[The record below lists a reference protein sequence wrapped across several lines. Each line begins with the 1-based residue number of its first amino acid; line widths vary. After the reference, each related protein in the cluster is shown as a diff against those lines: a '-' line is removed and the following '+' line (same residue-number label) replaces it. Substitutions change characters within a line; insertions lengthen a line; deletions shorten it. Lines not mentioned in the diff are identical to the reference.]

1 MRLPRPAPSD
11 VGPGRIAYTRT
22 RVLEVTPQV
31 LERHRLASVRNDTTA
46 DPFRLLRTQVLM
58 QMRQNGWQTLA
69 MTSPN
74 KGAGKS
80 TVALNLAMSFAMEA
94 DYTALLVDADLRDP
108 DVRHM
113 LELEPGPGL
122 VDYLLGDA
130 ALEDLL
136 IHPNVGNLVVLPGGA
151 PVANTSELMR
161 SPMMADMIREMRGR
175 YRDRLIVF
183 DVPPVLA
190 GADTLALS
198 AYMDATILLV
208 EECKTRARRHPA
220 LVRAAE
226 RLEPAGHCAQQVARV
241 AGARAHYATEAG
253 ILAAL
258 FRSRR
263 SSSMYESF
271 YGFNVRPFALLPQ
284 EEFMFLSRQHRMA
297 LDLLVYGLSNRA
309 LFCVVTGDIGTGKTT
324 LLRYLLKR
332 RGPQISVGMVTGMS
346 GTFIELLQWILAE
359 FGLEYQGLD
368 KIGMQQLLVEFV
380 KREEARGRRMVLIVD
395 EAQALALDVL
405 EELRLFSNVSAGYAP
420 MLQIVL
426 VGQLS
431 LRDTLRRRRD
441 APVRT
446 AGRSRLPPHAARQG
460 ADPGLHPSPAG
471 PCRTGA
477 GGSVHP
483 RCLRCH
489 LRIEPRY
496 SAHHQSAQRHCAGLR
511 LRRPETGDRREHRQ
525 RDAAGQGA
533 RGRLAVQSA

>member
-1 MRLPRPAPSD
+1 M
-11 VGPGRIAYTRT
+11 
-22 RVLEVTPQV
+22 

-46 DPFRLLRTQVLM
+46 DPFRLLRTQILM
-58 QMRQNGWQTLA
+58 QMRQNGWQTIA
-69 MTSPN
+69 ITSPN
-74 KGAGKS
+74 RGAGKS

-108 DVRHM
+108 DVRNM

-175 YRDRLIVF
+175 YSDRLIVF
-183 DVPPVLA
+183 DVPPILV

-198 AYMDATILLV
+198 TYMDATILLV
-208 EECKTRARRHPA
+208 EECKTRRDDIAA

-226 RLEPAGHCAQQVARV
+226 RLEPAGHRAQQVARACQSPSPSPV
-241 AGARAHYATEAG
+241 
-253 ILAAL
+253 
-258 FRSRR
+258 RSRGSSGAFSEPR
-263 SSSMYESF
+263 SSWRRCTNRFTGSMS
-271 YGFNVRPFALLPQ
+271 GRSALLPQ
-284 EEFMFLSRQHRMA
+284 EEFMFMSRQHRMA

-346 GTFIELLQWILAE
+346 GTFVELLQWTLFE
-359 FGLEYQGLD
+359 FGLDHAGLD
-368 KIGMQQLLVEFV
+368 KIGMQQPLVEFA
-380 KREEARGRRMVLIVD
+380 KREELQGRRLVLVVD
-395 EAQALALDVL
+395 EAQALAPDVL

-426 VGQLS
+426 VGQLCVARHLAPS
-431 LRDTLRRRRD
+431 RD

-446 AGRSRLPPHAARQG
+446 AGRRRLRPHAVRQG
-460 ADPGLHPSPAG
+460 ADPRVHPSPAG
-471 PCRTGA
+471 PRRAGA
-477 GGSVHP
+477 GESVHP
-483 RCLRCH
+483 GCLRCH

-496 SAHHQSAQRHCAGLR
+496 PAHHQSAQRHVARSTATPTRSRRSTPATVNEMLRDKAREGGWLFNRPARRRTRQAPSTAG
-511 LRRPETGDRREHRQ
+511 
-525 RDAAGQGA
+525 
-533 RGRLAVQSA
+533 